1 MKKNYSSILT
11 TPYSFKIYSTTAQ
24 LPSKWDELA
33 VSTIFLSKKYLEILE
48 KSSPENM
55 VCHFIGLF
63 ENETLV
69 GIALSQFLDLN
80 LLESFGDRDKCIKT
94 TVRNLVFRNF
104 GSHVLVIGNNMLTG
118 QNSFALS
125 ESIDKKKALQTL
137 RSATTALKK
146 MFQSKG
152 KKIHITTYKDFHKE
166 DITNFAIPEFENDY
180 QFSTQPNMVFHIN
193 ENWKSEQDYIDSLS
207 KKYRDQYK
215 RARKKATIIEK
226 RKMHLE
232 DIIALEDTIYDLY
245 LHVAKN
251 APFNTFF
258 LPKNHFRVFKE
269 IFKDKFLF
277 YGYFIDEK
285 LIGFNTLIKNGAVMD
300 TYFLG
305 YDESIQREK
314 MLYLNMLYDMIAYSI
329 NKGFK
334 EIVFARTA
342 LEIKS
347 SVGAKPIKMYGFI
360 AHSNQIVNSYM
371 PKIFRYLEPETNWQ
385 ERNPFK

>member
-1 MKKNYSSILT
+1 MNTS
-11 TPYSFKIYSTTAQ
+11 YSFKIYNSTAQ
-24 LPSKWDELA
+24 LPKKWNDLA
-33 VSTIFLSKKYLEILE
+33 VSTIFLSKKYLEVLE

-55 VCHFIGLF
+55 ICNFIGIF
-63 ENETLV
+63 DNSNLV
-69 GIALSQFLDLN
+69 GIAVSQFLDLN
-80 LLESFGDRDKCIKT
+80 KLESFGERDKCIKT
-94 TVRNLVFRNF
+94 AIRNFAFRNF
-104 GSHVLVIGNNMLTG
+104 SSHVLLIGNNMLSG
-118 QNSFALS
+118 QNSFYFSDSA
-125 ESIDKKKALQTL
+125 DKKKALQ
-137 RSATTALKK
+137 ALKLASINLK
-146 MFQSKG
+146 KNFKTKG
-152 KKIHITTYKDFHKE
+152 KKIHLTSFKDFTSDE
-166 DITNFAIPEFENDY
+166 IQTFDIPEFKNDY
-180 QFSTQPNMVFHIN
+180 QFSTQPNMVFKIS
-193 ENWKSEQDYIDSLS
+193 ENWKSEQDYIDALS

-215 RARKKATIIEK
+215 RARKKAALIEK

-232 DIIALEDTIYDLY
+232 DIIAYEDTIYDLY
-245 LHVAKN
+245 IHVAKN

-258 LPKNHFRVFKE
+258 LPKNHFRIFKE
-269 IFKDKFLF
+269 ILKDKFLF

-285 LIGFNTLIKNGAVMD
+285 LIGFNTLIKNGEVMD

-360 AHSNQIVNSYM
+360 EHNNSIVNYYL
-371 PKIFRYLEPETNWQ
+371 PKIFKYLEPETIWQ

>member
-1 MKKNYSSILT
+1 MNTL
-11 TPYSFKIYSTTAQ
+11 YSFKIYSATAH
-24 LPSKWDELA
+24 LPSNWDDLA
-33 VSTIFLSKKYLEILE
+33 VSSIFLSKKYLEILE

-55 VCHFIGLF
+55 MCHFIGLF
-63 ENETLV
+63 ENENLV

-80 LLESFGDRDKCIKT
+80 QLKSFGDRDKCIKT
-94 TVRNLVFRNF
+94 IVRNLVFRKF

-118 QNSFALS
+118 QNSFAFS
-125 ESIDKKKALQTL
+125 ESIDNKKALQTL
-137 RSATTALKK
+137 HTATIALKK
-146 MFQSKG
+146 MFHCKG

-166 DITNFAIPEFENDY
+166 DIENFAIPEFKNDY

-215 RARKKATIIEK
+215 RARKKADSIEK

-232 DIIALEDTIYDLY
+232 DIIALEDSIYDLY
-245 LHVAKN
+245 LHVAQN

-258 LPKNHFRVFKE
+258 LPKTHFRIFKE
-269 IFKDKFLF
+269 IFKEKFLF
-277 YGYFIDEK
+277 YGYFIDDK
-285 LIGFNTLIKNGAVMD
+285 LIGFNTLIKNGSVMD

-334 EIVFARTA
+334 EIVLARTA

-360 AHSNQIVNSYM
+360 AHSNQILNSYM
-371 PKIFRYLEPETNWQ
+371 PKIFRYLEPETNWH